1 MSRRCFL
8 WLTLL
13 FAVACAFPGLL
24 PRWRAEGA
32 NRTVAIVT
40 DFRSILPLA
49 RRAGLSTSEAL
60 SRLKEKELNGL
71 MMSELTGEDLENGIG
86 PAVMLSLRRGAG
98 EGQGT
103 LLFIMPESPH
113 AERLSR

>member
-13 FAVACAFPGLL
+13 FAVACALPGLL

-49 RRAGLSTSEAL
+49 RSAGLSTSEAL
-60 SRLKEKELNGL
+60 SRLKGKGVSGL
-71 MMSELTGEDLENGIG
+71 MVSEL
-86 PAVMLSLRRGAG
+86 AG
-98 EGQGT
+98 EAE
-103 LLFIMPESPH
+103 PEAGRGGGPGDAALHH
-113 AERLSR
+113 AGEPTRRTPVAVAAHPLGGVG